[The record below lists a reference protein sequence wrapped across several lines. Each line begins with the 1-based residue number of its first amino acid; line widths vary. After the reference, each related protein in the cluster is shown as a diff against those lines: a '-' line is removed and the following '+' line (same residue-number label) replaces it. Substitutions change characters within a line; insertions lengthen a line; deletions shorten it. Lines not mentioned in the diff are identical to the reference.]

1 MFNDGRS
8 KRIVFIAHCLLNQNS
23 ISDGT
28 AVCPAGFK
36 DMIDYFLDADIG
48 IVQMPC
54 PELSCLGLD
63 RGNIH
68 GADSPVVVENT
79 RIRAEMQKDLPNETS
94 DQLADYVIHQISEYH
109 RYGFEV
115 IGIIGANRSPNCGV
129 NTTSDHNM
137 EITGM
142 GLFIEKISNRL
153 SKENITVPIIGIKAA
168 DDIIE
173 KLHQLL

>member
-1 MFNDGRS
+1 MFTDGRS
-8 KRIVFIAHCLLNQNS
+8 KKVIFIAHCLLNQNS

-28 AVCPAGFK
+28 AVYPAAFK
-36 DMIDYFLDADIG
+36 EMVGMILDGDIG

-54 PELSCLGLD
+54 PELCCLGLD
-63 RGNIH
+63 RGNIY
-68 GADSPVVVENT
+68 GADRPIVQENT
-79 RIRAEMQKDLPNETS
+79 RIRYEMMQPDTLKKLHDLVDS
-94 DQLADYVIHQISEYH
+94 VIYQIMEYKKH
-109 RYGFEV
+109 GFEI
-115 IGIIGANRSPNCGV
+115 IGIVGANRSPNCGV